1 LDPRSIVYLAIAV
14 NMLSF
19 PIASLLSLFLWAFTR
34 VSADTCSEVR
44 DNTDIQ
50 VSSPLQLSYIDEQA
64 DYWSASCSAL
74 KPSCI
79 IFPSTAAEVA
89 AVLRVLN
96 TNNERFAV
104 KSGGHSPNNYYAS
117 IDGGPLISTQRLD
130 HVLLDPATGV
140 IDVGPGNRLDEVAAK
155 LQGTGWTFVGG
166 RIGNTGVGGLMLGGG
181 LSYMSAQYGW
191 SASSA
196 ISYELVLANG
206 TIVTASATSHPDLFV
221 ALKGGGNNFG
231 VITNY
236 KLQAH
241 RQGQVYGGNLVF
253 LRTPDLDAALLR
265 AVRDFTEHNTDDK
278 AAIIVTAERTTV
290 DLVDSW
296 ILFLFYDGPESAVP
310 PGTFT
315 NFTSLKPL
323 TNTLRTRTY
332 ADMMAESNW
341 VVLKGFQ
348 VQIGTETIPL
358 PDASNAEE
366 VLIEGIHAHWRN
378 VTDDALL
385 VPGLVASIAYMPF
398 PKRIAQAARERGQDL
413 LDVDADAD
421 RLLVELDYIFLSPT
435 DYGKMERTM
444 IETYD
449 GIRERVV
456 GWQAEG
462 KLRDVYLPLFMNYG
476 FYRQDY
482 WGRLK
487 AASRELARE
496 VAERVDPGGLFRAR
510 TGGWKP

>member
-1 LDPRSIVYLAIAV
+1 
-14 NMLSF
+14 MLSVR
-19 PIASLLSLFLWAFTR
+19 IAPLLPLFLWAVSS

-44 DNTDIQ
+44 DNTDIE
-50 VSSPLQLSYIDEQA
+50 VSSPLQLAYIDEQT

-79 IFPSTAAEVA
+79 IFPRSAAEVA

-96 TNNERFAV
+96 TNNEKFAV

-117 IDGGPLISTQRLD
+117 IDGGPLISTQRMD
-130 HVLLDPATGV
+130 HVLLDPTTGV
-140 IDVGPGNRLDEVAAK
+140 IDVGPGNRLDEVAKK
-155 LQGTGWTFVGG
+155 LHGTGWTFVGG

-196 ISYELVLANG
+196 ISYEVVLANG
-206 TIVTASATSHPDLFV
+206 TIVTASDTSHPDLFV

-231 VITNY
+231 VVTSY

-241 RQGQVYGGNLVF
+241 PQGQIYGGNLIF
-253 LRTPDLDAALLR
+253 LRTPDLDAKILR
-265 AVRDFTEHNTDDK
+265 AVRDFTEYNTDDK

-290 DLVDSW
+290 NLVDSW

-310 PGTFT
+310 PGTFA
-315 NFTSLKPL
+315 NFTSLQPL
-323 TNTLRTRTY
+323 LANTVRTRTY

-341 VVLKGFQ
+341 VVLKGLQ
-348 VQIGTETIPL
+348 VQIGTESVPL
-358 PDASNAEE
+358 PAAVDADE
-366 VLIEGIHAHWRN
+366 VLVEGIHAHWRN
-378 VTDDALL
+378 VTDSALL
-385 VPGLVASIAYMPF
+385 VPGMVASVAYMPF

-413 LDVDADAD
+413 LDVDPDAD
-421 RLLVELDYIFLSPT
+421 RLIVELDYIFLSPT
-435 DYGKMERTM
+435 DYSKMEGKMVES
-444 IETYD
+444 YS

-456 GWQAEG
+456 EWQAEG
-462 KLRDVYLPLFMNYG
+462 KLRNVYLPLFMNYG

-487 AASRELARE
+487 AASRQLARE
-496 VAERVDPGGLFRAR
+496 VAERVDPAGLFRTR